1 MLVVTAMLLVFGRL
15 SDVFGTKLV
24 FILGMVVFTI
34 SSGLCAFSP
43 SISYL
48 IGFRALQGF
57 GAAMIMSN
65 TPVIVTNAFP
75 PEKRGMGLGAIGG
88 IVSVGL
94 MLGPPLGGII
104 IHYLGWH
111 FIFIVNIPVGILG
124 ILLSL
129 KILPSRDK
137 KISKKFSE
145 VIDALLWVGGITSY
159 VLIFGIAGKGGMSWI
174 EAIGYASITLI
185 IFIYFFSRQLK
196 NDSGFLGA
204 DLLKNKI
211 FMLSSSA
218 GLFTYMGMIGV
229 SFMMPFLL
237 ENSFGLDPLQTGRL
251 LMVVP
256 ATTFIISP
264 LSGFLSDKLGQRPV
278 SVVGSIIMSISVFSF
293 MGLTSES
300 SLLRIGINLSGMGI
314 GMGMFGSPN
323 NSALMGSV
331 SPKNRGSASGILATV
346 RNLGMV
352 TGLGMISLIY
362 NSAIQKSSLNDI
374 SKYASA
380 FKDTMPII
388 IIISIIAIIFTS
400 LRKSVRGTN

>member
-1 MLVVTAMLLVFGRL
+1 
-15 SDVFGTKLV
+15 LV
-24 FILGMVVFTI
+24 FILGMIIFTLG
-34 SSGLCAFSP
+34 SGLCALSP
-43 SISYL
+43 SIAYL

-75 PEKRGMGLGAIGG
+75 PEKRGMGLGVIGG

-111 FIFIVNIPVGILG
+111 YIFIVNIPVGIFG

-129 KILPSRDK
+129 KILPRREK
-137 KISKKFSE
+137 TAPKKFPEFFDS
-145 VIDALLWVGGITSY
+145 VLWVGGITSY
-159 VLIFGIAGKGGMSWI
+159 ILIFGIAGQGGMSWV
-174 EAIGYASITLI
+174 EGIGYGSITLI
-185 IFIYFFSRQLK
+185 IFACFFYRQL
-196 NDSGFLGA
+196 NNGAGLMGA

-211 FMLSSSA
+211 FMLSSGA

-237 ENSFGLDPLQTGRL
+237 EKSLGLEPLQTGRL
-251 LMVVP
+251 LLVVP
-256 ATTFIISP
+256 ATTFIMSP

-278 SVVGSIIMSISVFSF
+278 SVLGSIIMSFSLFTF
-293 MGLTSES
+293 MSITPES

-314 GMGMFGSPN
+314 GLGMFGSPN

-331 SPKNRGSASGILATV
+331 SAQSRGSASGILATV
-346 RNLGMV
+346 RTLGMV
-352 TGLGMISLIY
+352 TGLGFISLMF
-362 NSAIQKSSLNDI
+362 NSAINKSSLDEI

-380 FKDTMPII
+380 FKETLPII
-388 IIISIIAIIFTS
+388 VFISIIALIFTS
-400 LRKSVRGTN
+400 FRKSVRGTK